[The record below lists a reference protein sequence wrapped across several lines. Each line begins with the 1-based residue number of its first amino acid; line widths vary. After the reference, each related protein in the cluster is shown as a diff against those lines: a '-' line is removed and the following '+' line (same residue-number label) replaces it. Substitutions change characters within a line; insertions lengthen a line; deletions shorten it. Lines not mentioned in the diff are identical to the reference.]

1 MLRVRACLRRQ
12 CRMPTPGRYLPV
24 GIGSYW
30 VGSRR
35 SRTSGTEP
43 EPTLVTAYETRGDSV
58 PRLGSYRVYA
68 ANELLLIQLIKRTQG
83 LGFRLAELA
92 PLVAGRTGEPDWL
105 AFAAA
110 IDAKQLSVSAEIAR
124 LQALDGK
131 LLLVAGE
138 IARCLAA
145 ADAAQ
150 SFTQQ
155 CAVVPVS
162 AR

>member
-1 MLRVRACLRRQ
+1 M
-12 CRMPTPGRYLPV
+12 
-24 GIGSYW
+24 
-30 VGSRR
+30 
-35 SRTSGTEP
+35 
-43 EPTLVTAYETRGDSV
+43 
-58 PRLGSYRVYA
+58 GSYRVYA

-92 PLVAGRTGEPDWL
+92 PLLAGRSGEPDWR

-110 IDAKQLSVSAEIAR
+110 IDAKRLSVSAEIAR
-124 LQALDGK
+124 LQALDGR
-131 LLLVAGE
+131 LQQVAGE
-138 IARCLAA
+138 IVSCLAA

-150 SFTQQ
+150 SLTQQ